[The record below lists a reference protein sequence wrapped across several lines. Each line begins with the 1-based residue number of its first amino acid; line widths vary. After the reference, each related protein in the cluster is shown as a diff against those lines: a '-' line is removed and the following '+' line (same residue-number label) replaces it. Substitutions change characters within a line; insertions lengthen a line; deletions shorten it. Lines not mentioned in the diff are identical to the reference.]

1 MSVALLGILSIV
13 RACCACNFCVPP
25 PNTHPSREFA
35 QPVPFLPGIF
45 PVKPA
50 DLLARLS
57 DPVPCLRT
65 RRAGAAAAGCTPD
78 LCHFPRPGRLQGGYK
93 LQRTWLQAAHPR
105 ALISERVPQA
115 QGPSPIFKKGLGG
128 GGRAWRRRGPRES
141 HGQRSL
147 VGYSPWGRKESDT
160 TEQLSTHTQY
170 HSNPEQVLPLAGLL
184 WHLHT
189 DQSLWSFKKE
199 NVRS

>member
-1 MSVALLGILSIV
+1 MFVALLGILSIV
-13 RACCACNFCVPP
+13 RACGACNFCVPP

-50 DLLARLS
+50 DSLARLS
-57 DPVPCLRT
+57 DPVLCIRT
-65 RRAGAAAAGCTPD
+65 RRAGAATAGCTPD

-128 GGRAWRRRGPRES
+128 GGRAWRRRGRE
-141 HGQRSL
+141 GTKRSGEAPAVASTAININFYVDL
-147 VGYSPWGRKESDT
+147 ALFSPGLHKAGSR
-160 TEQLSTHTQY
+160 EQGCRGGSWQEGKTLGKLFSR
-170 HSNPEQVLPLAGLL
+170 E
-184 WHLHT
+184 
-189 DQSLWSFKKE
+189 
-199 NVRS
+199 